1 MEKVDRYE
9 YTDWRNFG
17 ERVKNNREKIGLSKE
32 RFSEMINRSESY
44 VKELDKGNK
53 SCSVHTLHQVCK
65 ALRVSPNELLYGK
78 AEEMD
83 VKQEYSDKE
92 IISNIIARCNEC
104 ELETIKDVII
114 AIYPKF
120 SKIIEDKQTKL

>member
-1 MEKVDRYE
+1 M
-9 YTDWRNFG
+9 
-17 ERVKNNREKIGLSKE
+17 KNNREKIGLSKE

-44 VKELDKGNK
+44 VNELEKGNK

>member
-1 MEKVDRYE
+1 MV
-9 YTDWRNFG
+9 
-17 ERVKNNREKIGLSKE
+17 
-32 RFSEMINRSESY
+32 
-44 VKELDKGNK
+44 
-53 SCSVHTLHQVCK
+53 
-65 ALRVSPNELLYGK
+65 
-78 AEEMD
+78 